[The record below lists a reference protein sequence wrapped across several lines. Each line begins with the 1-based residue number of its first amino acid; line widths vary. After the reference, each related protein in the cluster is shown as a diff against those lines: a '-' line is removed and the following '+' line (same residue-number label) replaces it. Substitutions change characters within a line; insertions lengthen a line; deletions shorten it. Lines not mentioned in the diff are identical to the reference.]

1 MNCLSG
7 EKELFTV
14 SNKKDSCTQ
23 GIDISS
29 KWLTLSDFSKLD
41 NDSVIKTSSESECF
55 VGFVDAEGQ
64 GDRDV
69 TYDSELVC
77 PILLLSKVVI
87 FNWKGDLQKDLILQT
102 LGIMCRAA
110 KNVGDETGSASARK
124 PFGHLHIVFRDW
136 QSVETDQEEVLSDL
150 LKPENTQAGKARDLI
165 RAELQQCFTSIR
177 AWLFDAPAAER
188 KKELFDAAFELR
200 KTEKAAFR
208 EEPEREEMVNAL
220 RTEFPSIFFTSIFAA
235 RFAAPSD

>member
-1 MNCLSG
+1 MFSRKEVGTAKENLPLSADRAVSAKLLSSCGSAGEGRRLTVHEIDNVVANVKTKKINLISIFGRARQGKSFLMNCLSG

-87 FNWKGDLQKDLILQT
+87 FIW
-102 LGIMCRAA
+102 
-110 KNVGDETGSASARK
+110 
-124 PFGHLHIVFRDW
+124 
-136 QSVETDQEEVLSDL
+136 
-150 LKPENTQAGKARDLI
+150 
-165 RAELQQCFTSIR
+165 
-177 AWLFDAPAAER
+177 
-188 KKELFDAAFELR
+188 
-200 KTEKAAFR
+200 
-208 EEPEREEMVNAL
+208 
-220 RTEFPSIFFTSIFAA
+220 
-235 RFAAPSD
+235 